1 MTDLSFV
8 ERLAAV
14 LQRSPRRV
22 IACSGGVDSLLLAD
36 IAHELRPR
44 TTIVAHSVT
53 PAVPLA
59 ATERVRRV
67 AEDLGWRLEIVESQ
81 EFKDPSYLAN
91 PRNRC
96 YFCKSHL
103 YSELDRIS
111 SAARW
116 RGATWTVMSGA
127 NTDDLGEYRPGLEA
141 AREHSVIHPYVE
153 AGISKADI
161 RAIAR
166 YRGREW
172 NSLPA
177 APCLASRLYTGTAVT
192 PHVLRAVDAG
202 EQLLRARTGIDV
214 VRCRINGDE
223 VIVEVG
229 AEAHSDVTS
238 ALLSDVLDVMR
249 TEASS
254 LRTITL
260 DDAPYAPGRAFLEL
274 SALGGVG

>member
-1 MTDLSFV
+1 
-8 ERLAAV
+8 
-14 LQRSPRRV
+14 
-22 IACSGGVDSLLLAD
+22 
-36 IAHELRPR
+36 
-44 TTIVAHSVT
+44 
-53 PAVPLA
+53 
-59 ATERVRRV
+59 
-67 AEDLGWRLEIVESQ
+67 
-81 EFKDPSYLAN
+81 
-91 PRNRC
+91 
-96 YFCKSHL
+96 
-103 YSELDRIS
+103 
-111 SAARW
+111 
-116 RGATWTVMSGA
+116 MSGA